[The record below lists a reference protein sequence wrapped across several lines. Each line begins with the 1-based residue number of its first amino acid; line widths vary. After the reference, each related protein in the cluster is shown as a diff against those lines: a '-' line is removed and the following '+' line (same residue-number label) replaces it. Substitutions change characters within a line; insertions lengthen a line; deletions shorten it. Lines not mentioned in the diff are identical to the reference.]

1 MLLPA
6 ARSLTLERVLV
17 RNTTL
22 SPAATAAVGGNV
34 SVPRLLPLGLLP
46 DAPAS
51 LTLIDVRMVVRQQD
65 FDDYLAL
72 FRRELSTPAQRKS
85 AGALI
90 HTVRSCACACVAL
103 RHL

>member
-1 MLLPA
+1 M
-6 ARSLTLERVLV
+6 